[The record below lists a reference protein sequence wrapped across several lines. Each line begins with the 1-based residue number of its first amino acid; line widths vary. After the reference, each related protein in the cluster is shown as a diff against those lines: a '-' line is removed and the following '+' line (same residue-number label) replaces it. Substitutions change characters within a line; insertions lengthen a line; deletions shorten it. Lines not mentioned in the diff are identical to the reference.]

1 MSADNRNMNSEE
13 SNKAFELKIRRAL
26 EIDVPELVMPDLP
39 AHETDK
45 VVSLAD
51 RRRISTPAW
60 FAMAASVLLAAFF
73 GIRFGSDSGVD
84 HDLALAAEVLAHV
97 THEPA
102 SLRVTDQPISDERLY
117 EVVPASI
124 AEMDHSAGLITFANT
139 CPINGNNVPHLVI
152 QGVHGPITI
161 LLMPNEHI
169 GEAVT
174 LNNSDSHGVILPV
187 GDGSIAIVG
196 ARDEKLEDVRKQILQ
211 SVAWST

>member
-1 MSADNRNMNSEE
+1 MSADKTNMNSEE
-13 SNKAFELKIRRAL
+13 SSKAFELKIRRAL

-39 AHETDK
+39 TYEADK

-60 FAMAASVLLAAFF
+60 FAMAATVLLAAFV
-73 GIRFGSDSGVD
+73 GIRFGSESGAN
-84 HDLALAAEVLAHV
+84 HDASLAAEVLAHI

-102 SLRVTDQPISDERLY
+102 SLRITEQPISDEQLY

-139 CPINGNNVPHLVI
+139 CPINGNSVPHLVI
-152 QGVHGPITI
+152 QGEHGPITI

-169 GEAVT
+169 GKAVT

-196 ARDEKLEDVRKQILQ
+196 AREEKLEEVRKQILQ